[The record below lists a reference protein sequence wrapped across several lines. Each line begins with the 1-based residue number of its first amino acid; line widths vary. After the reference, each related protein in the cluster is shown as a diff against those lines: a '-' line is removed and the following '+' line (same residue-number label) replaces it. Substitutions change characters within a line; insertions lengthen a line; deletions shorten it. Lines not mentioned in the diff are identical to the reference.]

1 MRKTRRFVLTCLACT
16 TGLPLM
22 LRVSSGFAA
31 GDGGELNAV
40 MLRSLVADPR
50 RARILSYSYRA
61 QFPAEDH
68 PGVLTELIR
77 ASLGLA
83 DSCAAALDRDRL
95 LSVLDAQVR
104 SEFGAGN
111 IVQVDGWVLARTEAR
126 LCALCE

>member
-1 MRKTRRFVLTCLACT
+1 MAVKEKILVVDDEPSIRKYLQTLLEVDGFDVETVGSGREAIAQVNEGKRPDLIILDVLMPEMN
-16 TGLPLM
+16 GI
-22 LRVSSGFAA
+22 
-31 GDGGELNAV
+31 E
-40 MLRSLVADPR
+40 
-50 RARILSYSYRA
+50 
-61 QFPAEDH
+61 
-68 PGVLTELIR
+68 VLTELIR

-111 IVQVDGWVLARTEAR
+111 IVRVDGWVLARTEGR